1 MIEIAKVKVGSI
13 NDQIITWLWN
23 VDATGVICN
32 DGFRV
37 CIGIRVEIAAYK
49 TRESDAVIIGIMP
62 CADNRKDILNSGSIF
77 KIIADGSICLQFGQ
91 KIIRIRDVA
100 APLNVGNLIVLTNNT
115 LEDLESAVTVEFVE
129 VLLSVVCKHRDRH
142 GAHHGNC
149 QQSSHEFL
157 HYFFHGKSPFLFFA
171 PCHPPAFLCGGCF
184 LFGLSRKLC
193 AWRAGYQPRP
203 AGREVQFSHLPSLRV
218 CACGG

>member
-1 MIEIAKVKVGSI
+1 MINKNDIGCLGNIQQEEGIVGMIEIAKVKVGSI

-77 KIIADGSICLQFGQ
+77 KNYC
-91 KIIRIRDVA
+91 R
-100 APLNVGNLIVLTNNT
+100 
-115 LEDLESAVTVEFVE
+115 
-129 VLLSVVCKHRDRH
+129 
-142 GAHHGNC
+142 
-149 QQSSHEFL
+149 
-157 HYFFHGKSPFLFFA
+157 
-171 PCHPPAFLCGGCF
+171 
-184 LFGLSRKLC
+184 
-193 AWRAGYQPRP
+193 W
-203 AGREVQFSHLPSLRV
+203 
-218 CACGG
+218 